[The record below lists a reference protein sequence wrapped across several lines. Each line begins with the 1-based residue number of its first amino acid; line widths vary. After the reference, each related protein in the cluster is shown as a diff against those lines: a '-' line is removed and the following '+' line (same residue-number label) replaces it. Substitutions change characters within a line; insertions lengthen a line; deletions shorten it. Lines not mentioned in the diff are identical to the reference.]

1 MEREDKLKLFAN
13 EFKYISNENL
23 RNFAEELIANAND
36 YFFVVPASSSGKYH
50 PQFDLGDGGLVRHT
64 RCVAFYAKC
73 IAESREMNQEETDL
87 LIISALAHDIKKQGE
102 NSKYTVHEHPT
113 LASDYVNEIAKKF
126 SNRQITKKQI
136 QMICGAVASHM
147 GKWGHNAE
155 FIRGKEPLPLPSNEF
170 ERALQAADYIASR
183 KELKEFDFAPTEDVK
198 LPLNEN
204 NSSISQD
211 VIKMTFSELEN
222 YIITFGKHK
231 NKTFKDIQET
241 GYLQWM
247 CGQEDFFKKD
257 AQEAARRYLYL
268 LEHGE
273 EITNVSHDYSN
284 NDDLPF

>member
-1 MEREDKLKLFAN
+1 MEKEDKLKLFVN

-23 RNFAEELIANAND
+23 RKFAEELIANAND

-50 PQFDLGDGGLVRHT
+50 PQFDLGEGGLVRHT

-73 IAESREMNQEETDL
+73 VAESRDMSQDETDL

-102 NSKYTVHEHPT
+102 SSNYTVHEHPT
-113 LASDYVNEIAKKF
+113 LASDFVMEVSKKF
-126 SNRQITKKQI
+126 DGKITKKQL
-136 QMICGAVASHM
+136 QMICGAVSSHM

-183 KELKEFDFAPTEDVK
+183 KEIKDFDFAPTEPVQ
-198 LPLNEN
+198 LPISEQNNSNVINVEGIPLN
-204 NSSISQD
+204 
-211 VIKMTFSELEN
+211 ELEN

-231 NKTFKDIQET
+231 NKTFKEVQPT
-241 GYLQWM
+241 GYLDWM
-247 CGQEDFFKKD
+247 CRQEDFFKKD
-257 AQEAARRYLYL
+257 TQNAARRYLYL
-268 LEHGE
+268 LEHKE
-273 EITNVSHDYSN
+273 DIKETEQVTTTN

>member
-1 MEREDKLKLFAN
+1 MDRDSKLKLFAN

-23 RNFAEELIANAND
+23 RKFAEELIANAND

-73 IAESREMNQEETDL
+73 VAESRDMSQDETDL

-102 NSKYTVHEHPT
+102 TSKYTVHEHPT
-113 LASDYVNEIAKKF
+113 LASDFVMEVAKNFDGK
-126 SNRQITKKQI
+126 ITKKQL
-136 QMICGAVASHM
+136 QMICGAVSSHM

-170 ERALQAADYIASR
+170 ERALQVADYIASR
-183 KELKEFDFAPTEDVK
+183 KEIKDFDFAPTEEVQ

-204 NSSISQD
+204 NSSN
-211 VIKMTFSELEN
+211 VLNVEKMSFNELEN

-231 NKTFKDIQET
+231 NKTFKEIQPT
-241 GYLQWM
+241 GYLDWM
-247 CGQEDFFKKD
+247 CRQVDFFKKD
-257 AQEAARRYLYL
+257 AQEAANRYLYL
-268 LEHGE
+268 LEHRE
-273 EITNVSHDYSN
+273 EINDNVQNIITN